1 MQEQKSKMEM
11 NGVKKPN
18 DFGSVQPTKI
28 ANRSVGYYKNQRI
41 KLFNAIRRGYLG
53 TRRVKFLKEIILMN
67 QTMCDEIRESRSPLY
82 LTYRLENELE
92 LDNLTKEGGYIS
104 NPFLLDQI
112 TEIIDEIAEELFHRD
127 YRKKSENEMLIAMKE
142 HWITRTD
149 IHGKFM
155 LNEVELRMLQVM
167 NQQSLIQEHDPW
179 RILNGYNYKSW
190 RKYQEVKTRVICNT
204 EFKENHDYKGWKYHD
219 WRFDAICDME
229 TPVKR
234 LGKVKTK
241 TTKYDHKGKEPNDRM
256 NVKWLFLLVIASTLI
271 SNTAN
276 CFKIL

>member
-1 MQEQKSKMEM
+1 
-11 NGVKKPN
+11 
-18 DFGSVQPTKI
+18 
-28 ANRSVGYYKNQRI
+28 
-41 KLFNAIRRGYLG
+41 
-53 TRRVKFLKEIILMN
+53 
-67 QTMCDEIRESRSPLY
+67 
-82 LTYRLENELE
+82 
-92 LDNLTKEGGYIS
+92 
-104 NPFLLDQI
+104 
-112 TEIIDEIAEELFHRD
+112 
-127 YRKKSENEMLIAMKE
+127 
-142 HWITRTD
+142 
-149 IHGKFM
+149 M

-190 RKYQEVKTRVICNT
+190 RQYQEVKTRVICNT

-241 TTKYDHKGKEPNDRM
+241 TTKYDHKGKEPNDRI

-276 CFKIL
+276 CVKILQPNQHIFSDFKSGRVALCELTPGSQTHANMNDSNLHMIKVNDWTIINDITKRHIFAIPVTRAHEDMTIDLMEPGIGMSVEC